1 MSFSTLE
8 YIVQAP
14 DSKIICLF
22 PYTVSEIKFAKVLC
36 GEVLIHLHKY
46 LQISAKHLGLTS

>member
-1 MSFSTLE
+1 MSFSMFE
-8 YIVQAP
+8 FIVQAP

-22 PYTVSEIKFAKVLC
+22 PYTVTEIKLVKVLC
-36 GEVLIHLHKY
+36 REVLIHLHKY